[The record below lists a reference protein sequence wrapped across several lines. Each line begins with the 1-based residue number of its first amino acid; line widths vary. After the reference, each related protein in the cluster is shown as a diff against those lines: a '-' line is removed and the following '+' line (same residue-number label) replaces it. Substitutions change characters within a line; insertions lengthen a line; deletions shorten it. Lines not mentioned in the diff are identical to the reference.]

1 MSCGKSTGK
10 LTEIFIK
17 QCQNKEGMRAFAL
30 IPSLFYTAVK
40 IVGVFASVS

>member
-1 MSCGKSTGK
+1 MSCGKSTE
-10 LTEIFIK
+10 LFIK
-17 QCQNKEGMRAFAL
+17 QCQNKKGMRAKAL